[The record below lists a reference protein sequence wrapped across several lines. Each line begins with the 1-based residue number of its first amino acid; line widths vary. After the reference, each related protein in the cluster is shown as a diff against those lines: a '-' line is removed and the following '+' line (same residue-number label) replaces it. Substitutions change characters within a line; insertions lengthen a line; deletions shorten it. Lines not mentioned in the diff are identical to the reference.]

1 MSGIILTLWHN
12 TNETA
17 TPKSEVALLKSLV
30 RWKSDSEQIVDILL
44 LRLLA
49 VTILMTMSKMS
60 VTSMFHNTNQNK
72 SKDPSSIQLDISYLS
87 NEYGHSTINNIRQI

>member
-17 TPKSEVALLKSLV
+17 TPKSDVALLKSLV

-49 VTILMTMSKMS
+49 VTILMTMSKN
-60 VTSMFHNTNQNK
+60 V
-72 SKDPSSIQLDISYLS
+72 SYVDVS
-87 NEYGHSTINNIRQI
+87 

>member
-12 TNETA
+12 TNVTA
-17 TPKSEVALLKSLV
+17 TPKSDVALLKSLV

-60 VTSMFHNTNQNK
+60 DTSMFHDT
-72 SKDPSSIQLDISYLS
+72 SK
-87 NEYGHSTINNIRQI
+87 